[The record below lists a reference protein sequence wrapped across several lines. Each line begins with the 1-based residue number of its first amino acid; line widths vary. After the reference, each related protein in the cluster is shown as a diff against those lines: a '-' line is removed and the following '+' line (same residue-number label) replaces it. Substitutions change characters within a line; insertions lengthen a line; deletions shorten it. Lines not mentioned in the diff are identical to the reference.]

1 MLCCIELLRGLHVA
15 ETLLFQNVAYSCCSK
30 NKRKVVKNADPFLGG
45 RQFMTTILA
54 LQHEAGRGRGLEHFH
69 RFSHD
74 NGGNGGQRHDGPG
87 NVTRSVDFDAAQ
99 TDINS

>member
-1 MLCCIELLRGLHVA
+1 
-15 ETLLFQNVAYSCCSK
+15 
-30 NKRKVVKNADPFLGG
+30 
-45 RQFMTTILA
+45 MTTILA